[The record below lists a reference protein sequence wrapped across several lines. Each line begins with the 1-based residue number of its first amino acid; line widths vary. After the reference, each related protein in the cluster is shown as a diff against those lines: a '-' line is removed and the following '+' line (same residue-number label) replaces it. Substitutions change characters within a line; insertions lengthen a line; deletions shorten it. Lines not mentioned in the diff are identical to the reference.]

1 MFRAAYDLKT
11 VLCVCVCVTSTLSCV
26 GEDEVDE
33 FSCLLEDEELSSTL
47 RTR

>member
-1 MFRAAYDLKT
+1 MSMN
-11 VLCVCVCVTSTLSCV
+11 LCVCVCVCVCVRVTSTLSWV

-33 FSCLLEDEELSSTL
+33 FSCLREDEELSSTL